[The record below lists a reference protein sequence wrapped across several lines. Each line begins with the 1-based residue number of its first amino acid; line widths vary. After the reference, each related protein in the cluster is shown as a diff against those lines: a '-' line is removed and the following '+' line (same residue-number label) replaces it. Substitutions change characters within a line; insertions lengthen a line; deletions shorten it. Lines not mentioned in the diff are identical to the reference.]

1 MRIAQSVWTDGD
13 GWRDAP
19 RLNAEISPQV
29 AFVFGARPEL
39 SDSKAIGALAERY
52 PGVTLFGCST
62 SGEIQQ
68 DRVLDSSIV
77 ATLVEFERT
86 RIRTAFASI
95 PSSGGSK
102 CVGKELGDAL
112 AGDGLTHVLL
122 LSDGLQVNGSELVE
136 GITDAL
142 PSSVGVTGGLAGDAG
157 LFEKTLV
164 LRDGVPESGVV
175 AALGFYGDL
184 LRVGY
189 GSMGGWDQF
198 GPERLVTKSEGN
210 VLYELDGTPALELYR
225 RYLGPHAAELPASG
239 LLFPLSINRGDG
251 VQVVR
256 TIIGVDD
263 AAGSMTF
270 AGDVP
275 RNSRARLMKANFDRL
290 VEGAAGAALRTA
302 EIARESRPQLA
313 LLISCVGRK
322 LVLKQRTEEEIDSV
336 REVLGRQA
344 VFAGFYS
351 YGEIA
356 PFTPFTRCELHNQT
370 MTITTFSEHLVA

>member
-1 MRIAQSVWTDGD
+1 MRIAQELWSAGEGWKSVYPPGE
-13 GWRDAP
+13 GFK
-19 RLNAEISPQV
+19 PQL
-29 AFVFGARPEL
+29 AFVFGAGKEL
-39 SDSKAIGALAERY
+39 SDRDVMRSLAGKY
-52 PGVTLFGCST
+52 PGTTLFGCST

-68 DRVLDSSIV
+68 DRVFDSTIV
-77 ATLVEFERT
+77 ATFVEFASA
-86 RIRTAFASI
+86 RIRTAVAAI
-95 PSSGGSK
+95 PSSRDSK
-102 CVGKELGDAL
+102 SVGTELGAKL
-112 AGDGLTHVLL
+112 AGEGLTHVFV
-122 LSDGLQVNGSELVE
+122 LSDGLTVNGSELVA
-136 GITDAL
+136 GITDTL
-142 PSSVGVTGGLAGDAG
+142 PPGVGVTGGLAGDADR
-157 LFEKTLV
+157 FEKTFV
-164 LRDGVPESGVV
+164 LRDGIAERGVV
-175 AALGFYGDL
+175 AALGFYGDA

-198 GPERLVTKSEGN
+198 GPERLVTKSDGN
-210 VLYELDGTPALELYR
+210 IVYELDGTSALELYK

-256 TIIGVDD
+256 TIIGVDE

-275 RNSRARLMKANFDRL
+275 ENSRARLMKANFDRL
-290 VEGAAGAALRTA
+290 VDGAAGAALRTA

-313 LLISCVGRK
+313 ILISCVGRK
-322 LVLKQRTEEEIDSV
+322 LVLKQRTEEEIDGV

-370 MTITTFSEHLVA
+370 MTITTLSEHLVA

>member
-1 MRIAQSVWTDGD
+1 MRIAQEVWTAAD
-13 GWRDAP
+13 GWKQAISHESGIAP
-19 RLNAEISPQV
+19 QI
-29 AFVFGARPEL
+29 AFVFGARHEL
-39 SDSKAIGALAERY
+39 ADSNAVRLLADRY
-52 PGVTLFGCST
+52 PGLLLFGCST

-68 DRVLDSSIV
+68 DRVFDSTLV
-77 ATLVEFERT
+77 ATLVSFDST
-86 RIRTAFASI
+86 RVRSAVASI
-95 PSSGGSK
+95 PSSGGSRA
-102 CVGKELGDAL
+102 VGKELGEAL
-112 AGDGLTHVLL
+112 RGDGLAHVLV
-122 LSDGLQVNGSELVE
+122 LSDGLQINGSELVE
-136 GITDAL
+136 GLTDAL
-142 PSSVGVTGGLAGDAG
+142 PRHVGVTGGLAGDADR
-157 LFEKTLV
+157 FEKTLV

-175 AALGFYGDL
+175 SALAFYGDA

-198 GPERLVTKSEGN
+198 GPERLVTRSEGN

-239 LLFPLSINRGDG
+239 MHFPLSINRGDG
-251 VQVVR
+251 VQIVR
-256 TIIGVDD
+256 TIIGIDD

-275 RNSRARLMKANFDRL
+275 QNSRARLMKANFDRL

-302 EIARESRPQLA
+302 QIARESRPQLA

-322 LVLKQRTEEEIDSV
+322 LVLRQRTEEEIDSV
-336 REVLGRQA
+336 REILGRQA

-356 PFTPFTRCELHNQT
+356 PFTPSTRCELHNQT
-370 MTITTFSEHLVA
+370 MTITTFSEHIVA